1 MKTCQTL
8 VKIARGPVAPDR
20 NRLPRPRKRFGQHF
34 LRDTATIRRI
44 VESIRVEDRAPVVEI
59 GPGRGA
65 LTAPLA
71 EHCNQL
77 HLIEIDRDLSE
88 RLAETLSDLA
98 PSIAVLHRIGF
109 ELVGDGSEPGV
120 IRFEHRTPLGA

>member
-1 MKTCQTL
+1 M
-8 VKIARGPVAPDR
+8 APDR

-71 EHCNQL
+71 EQCNQL

-88 RLAETLSDLA
+88 RLAGDM
-98 PSIAVLHRIGF
+98 
-109 ELVGDGSEPGV
+109 LV
-120 IRFEHRTPLGA
+120 TPL